1 MALKNLN
8 DYGMSN
14 FLEKLSVTQKRWLVH
29 IAISIPTG
37 GAWLLVAIFIELY
50 RHSKAKKSSME
61 LEGAFKTLENAI
73 GRNEYEKAEIER
85 KAGLLVGKIGKNQD
99 LQAIT
104 YLEIPSVSLKESRE
118 GASHTSTSGTFESK
132 TKTGT
137 IGVSLTQNI
146 GIAASEG
153 KTKGTIQQQS
163 VTTRGKD
170 QITTVDTGKLVVTG
184 TSVTFVGNLFT
195 RTSTYDSILDY
206 KSQGSDLRISSNN
219 YDKAWVVQCHSDSDA
234 RWAQSLIEILKKGVG
249 DASHLRHEVEALFK
263 LEVERISKAIETAE
277 RQIEQLR
284 ADQGQLN

>member
-1 MALKNLN
+1 
-8 DYGMSN
+8 MSD
-14 FLEKLSVTQKRWLVH
+14 FLEKLTTTQKRWLVH

-37 GAWLLVAIFIELY
+37 GAWLLIAVFIEFF

-61 LEGAFKTLENAI
+61 LQGAFKTLENAI
-73 GRNEYEKAEIER
+73 GRNEYERAEIER
-85 KAGLLVGKIGKNQD
+85 KAGLLAGKIEKAKD
-99 LQAIT
+99 LRGIT

-118 GASHTSTSGTFESK
+118 GASHTSTSGTYESK

-137 IGVSLTQNI
+137 IGVALTQNI

-170 QITTVDTGKLVVTG
+170 QLTTVDTGKLVLTG
-184 TSVTFVGNLFT
+184 ESVTFVGNLFT
-195 RTSTYDSILDY
+195 RTSEYGSILDY

-234 RWAQSLIEILKKGVG
+234 RWAQSLIRLLKDGVNDASILKK
-249 DASHLRHEVEALFK
+249 EVEALFK
-263 LEVERISKAIETAE
+263 LELERISKAIETAE
-277 RQIEQLR
+277 RQMEQLR
-284 ADQGQLN
+284 TDQGQLN